1 MRPHFN
7 WEHPEGAADQQERA
21 WYGHLLLWASTTG
34 EWRICRLVH
43 GVRKQDQWTIVVDS
57 TMQTAGKDIDEA
69 KQRAQ
74 AAAIVQLQLTGG
86 KTT

>member
-1 MRPHFN
+1 MSVE
-7 WEHPEGAADQQERA
+7 WEQHAGCPPDMMHAEWRGLLLRA
-21 WYGHLLLWASTTG
+21 WEDGRWEVLGPRRNDRYGHLVG
-34 EWRICRLVH
+34 H
-43 GVRKQDQWTIVVDS
+43 QQ
-57 TMQTAGKDIDEA
+57 QTAGKDINEA